1 MTFLEAVARIEAATT
16 YAELGEGEADA
27 AYRKL
32 AKVVHPDAVTETQS
46 ATATRV
52 FAKLSRLY
60 EERAV
65 LTGDVA
71 DLRPGEGGLVKIP
84 RDPADNDLM
93 EAEAAALKKLEI
105 NGDPKFRPYAPRL
118 LKTYVHEDGQRRR
131 RRINVL
137 EKLDG
142 FVPLSKVGTKLDPR
156 DAAWMWRRLLTGLGW
171 AHRAGVVHGAVFE
184 EHVLIHPEQH
194 GVALVD
200 WCYSGGRVSAVIK
213 DHHYPPEVRRDRTV
227 TPATDIYLA
236 TALMARITDM
246 PEPMRR
252 FARGCLYDAPRMR
265 PQDAWSL
272 LGELDDLLDNLYGPR
287 TFRPF
292 VI

>member
-1 MTFLEAVARIEAATT
+1 MTFLEAVEKIEAATT
-16 YAELGEGEADA
+16 YADLDERDGDD

-32 AKVVHPDAVTETQS
+32 AKAVHPDAVTEAQS

-52 FAKLSRLY
+52 FAKLARLY
-60 EERAV
+60 EQRSV
-65 LTGDVA
+65 LVGDIA
-71 DLRPGEGGLVKIP
+71 DLRPGEGGLVKVP

-93 EAEAAALKKLEI
+93 EAEAAALTRLWT

-118 LKTYVHEDGQRRR
+118 LKTFLHEDGQRRR
-131 RRINVL
+131 RRVNVL
-137 EKLDG
+137 ERLDG
-142 FVPLSKVGTKLDPR
+142 FVPLANLQAKLDPR

-213 DHHYPPEVRRDRTV
+213 NRHYPPEVKRDRTV

-246 PEPMRR
+246 PPPMRR
-252 FARGCLYDAPRMR
+252 FADGCLYDAPRMR

-292 VI
+292 SL